1 MRYAGY
7 IAAAVF
13 VLWYFVLG
21 LGLIVGAILSGLVY
35 VALGTALLPAV
46 TGAFGRRNAAARTTR
61 TTANEPDLT
70 GSGITHQELTQALT
84 DGARKLTQLKRA
96 TDRVRD
102 DRVRAKANAVC
113 DAVARIITDVRED
126 PKDLRGARKFLNYYL
141 DAAIN
146 VVKRYVDLR
155 KRGASTAEAQAA
167 LSRAESS
174 LETIRAAYERQ
185 LQHLLEND
193 LMDLDTELEVL
204 ERTIKLEGL
213 GGTDR

>member
-35 VALGTALLPAV
+35 AALGTALLPAV

-61 TTANEPDLT
+61 AAANEPDLT

>member
-61 TTANEPDLT
+61 AAANEPDLT

-146 VVKRYVDLR
+146 VVKRYVYLR
-155 KRGASTAEAQAA
+155 NRGASTGEAHAA
-167 LSRAESS
+167 LSRAENS
-174 LETIRAAYERQ
+174 LETIRAAYELQ

>member
-35 VALGTALLPAV
+35 AALGTALLPAV

-61 TTANEPDLT
+61 AAANEPDLT

-155 KRGASTAEAQAA
+155 NRGASTAEAQAA

>member
-21 LGLIVGAILSGLVY
+21 LGLIVGAILSALVY
-35 VALGTALLPAV
+35 VALGTALSQAV

-126 PKDLRGARKFLNYYL
+126 PKDLRSARKFLNYYL

>member
-61 TTANEPDLT
+61 AAANEPDLT

>member
-7 IAAAVF
+7 TAAAVF

-21 LGLIVGAILSGLVY
+21 LGLIVGVILSGLVY
-35 VALGTALLPAV
+35 VALGTALPQALIDAL
-46 TGAFGRRNAAARTTR
+46 GRRGATTR
-61 TTANEPDLT
+61 ATHSAANQPDLT
-70 GSGITHQELTQALT
+70 GSGVTHQQLTKALT
-84 DGARKLTQLKRA
+84 DGARKLAQLKRA
-96 TDRVRD
+96 ADRVRD

-141 DAAIN
+141 DAGIN
-146 VVKRYVDLR
+146 VVKRYVDLH
-155 KRGASTAEAQAA
+155 KRGVSTAEAQAA
-167 LSRAESS
+167 LSRAETS

-193 LMDLDTELEVL
+193 IMDLDTELEVL

>member
-7 IAAAVF
+7 TAAAVF

-21 LGLIVGAILSGLVY
+21 LGLIVGVILSGLVY
-35 VALGTALLPAV
+35 VALGTALPQALI
-46 TGAFGRRNAAARTTR
+46 GALGRRGATTHS
-61 TTANEPDLT
+61 AENQPDLT
-70 GSGITHQELTQALT
+70 GSGVTHQQLTQALT
-84 DGARKLTQLKRA
+84 DGARKLAQLKRA
-96 TDRVRD
+96 ADRVRD

-113 DAVARIITDVRED
+113 DAVARIITEVRED

-141 DAAIN
+141 DAGIN
-146 VVKRYVDLR
+146 VVKRYVDLH
-155 KRGASTAEAQAA
+155 KRGVSTAEAQAA
-167 LSRAESS
+167 LSRAETS

>member
-35 VALGTALLPAV
+35 AALGTALLPAV
-46 TGAFGRRNAAARTTR
+46 TGAFGRRNAA
-61 TTANEPDLT
+61 ANEPDLT